1 MIFSCAVSFES
12 KKKKN
17 SGFIAAT
24 LYSGQLRGMFKLSKR
39 SERKGLHIC
48 DMKYTCN
55 MEYSNLLILK

>member
-48 DMKYTCN
+48 DIVEAAYETT
-55 MEYSNLLILK
+55 L